1 MSEKEKI
8 VIGID
13 FGTSRSG
20 FAYSFIGDKEQQI
33 YGNNDWKDFKTDS
46 AILLKKDKNGDCRGG
61 ANLIEIVEFGQEA
74 IRKYVEMLEEEEGEL
89 YELFRYYKMALYKSR
104 TFVKSVSG
112 SVFKLVDVIAM
123 SLQWIK
129 DTALQHINLTVRTP
143 IETDQVRWVLTVPAI
158 WSEKAKHFMRMCA
171 HRGGLVDNEESEHLL
186 LIHEPEA
193 AAIEGFFSANPIVS
207 EEVFESGKVLIL
219 DAGSG
224 TIDITVLEIDR
235 SQRENSDKIKVII
248 PAKGGSDGSNTIDK
262 NFVTFLKKFL
272 GTDDFESNPDFID
285 LFQKWIEEKHR
296 VKLDYKKATTPIR
309 FTIQESLSG
318 ETPVEE
324 LVQKWNEGKEKTD
337 QTFIKSG
344 MLNKRS
350 IKLSKAFLASL
361 FDKPV
366 NNVLQNIEKV
376 FNKYQQTLHDVKD
389 ILMVGSYSNSDILY
403 HAVKK
408 KFEDDPYNLTVL
420 VGTNPGR
427 AIVFGAVRYGLNPNI
442 LSSRTYEYN
451 YGLLWYPRFEEEKHK
466 QSKKISKGNYWLCK
480 DVFKLLVE
488 KDVAIKVDY
497 VKPQEFISMGR
508 DLTLEI
514 YRTKRELDPN
524 VVYYIDEDGFEF
536 FGSTIIRNIQSENDQ
551 PVGITIEFKFG
562 GTMIKVGVVNKEN
575 NMAFPGTIVY
585 KEKNI

>member
-20 FAYSFIGDKEQQI
+20 FAYSFIGDKEQDI
-33 YGNNDWKDFKTDS
+33 YGNNNWTDYKTDS

-61 ANLIEIVEFGQEA
+61 ASLIEIVEFGQEA
-74 IRKYVEMLEEEEGEL
+74 IRKYVEMLEEEEEGDM
-89 YELFRYYKMALYKSR
+89 YELFRYYKMSLYKSR
-104 TFVKSVSG
+104 TFVKSVAG

-123 SLQWIK
+123 SLQWLK

-158 WSEKAKHFMRMCA
+158 WTEKAKHFMRVCA
-171 HRGGLVDNEESEHLL
+171 HRGGLIDNEDSEHLL

-193 AAIEGFFSANPIVS
+193 AAIEGLFSAKAIVS

-235 SQRENSDKIKVII
+235 SQRENSYKIKVII
-248 PAKGGSDGSNTIDK
+248 PAKGRSDWSNTIDK
-262 NFVTFLKKFL
+262 NFVSFLQKFL
-272 GTDDFESNPDFID
+272 GTEDFKSNPDFID

-296 VKLDYKKATTPIR
+296 VRLNYKKSTTPIR

-318 ETPVEE
+318 ETPVED
-324 LVQKWNEGKEKTD
+324 LVKKWNEGKEKTD

-376 FNKYQQTLHDVKD
+376 FKKYEQTLHDVKD

-420 VGTNPGR
+420 DGTNPGR
-427 AIVFGAVRYGLNPNI
+427 DIAFGA
-442 LSSRTYEYN
+442 
-451 YGLLWYPRFEEEKHK
+451 
-466 QSKKISKGNYWLCK
+466 
-480 DVFKLLVE
+480 
-488 KDVAIKVDY
+488 

-514 YRTKRELDPN
+514 YRSKRELDTD
-524 VVYYIDEDGFEF
+524 VVYYIDEEDFEF

-562 GTMIKVGVVNKEN
+562 GTMIKVDVVNKEN
-575 NMAFPGTIVY
+575 NMTFPGTIVY